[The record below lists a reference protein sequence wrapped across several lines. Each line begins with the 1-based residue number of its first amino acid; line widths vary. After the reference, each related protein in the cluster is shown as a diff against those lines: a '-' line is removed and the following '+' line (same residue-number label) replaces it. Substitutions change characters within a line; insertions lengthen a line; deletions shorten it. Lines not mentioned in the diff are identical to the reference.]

1 MGASSQLSTRQ
12 TQHVP
17 SPTQQT
23 RSVPLPLT
31 PHSAIICGQ
40 TGCGKTVYALDLL
53 EGPYRG
59 VFRHIVILCPTIQH
73 NVTYQNRPWIWTD
86 PEVYAFDPG
95 ERLHDCLHALY
106 QCFQGEPTLY
116 FIDDC
121 SASKA
126 LTKKKDALSELA
138 FSGRHAQQS
147 VWVLTQK
154 YNSVLKDLREQTQWV
169 ALFHCKDRDS
179 FEECLRENDVIA
191 TREERN
197 AVRRK
202 LAGKKHAKLLLK
214 TAQPAAY
221 HLLD

>member
-1 MGASSQLSTRQ
+1 MGASSQLSTRFARSA
-12 TQHVP
+12 VSLP
-17 SPTQQT
+17 S
-23 RSVPLPLT
+23 T

-40 TGCGKTVYALDLL
+40 TGCGKTVYVLDLL
-53 EGPYRG
+53 KGPYRG
-59 VFRHIVILCPTIQH
+59 VFRHIVILCPTIRY
-73 NVTYQNRPWIWTD
+73 NDTYQNRLWIWAD
-86 PEVYAFDPG
+86 PEVHPVDPG
-95 ERLHDCLHALY
+95 ERLHDWLRYWY
-106 QCFQGEPTLY
+106 QRFKGEPTMY
-116 FIDDC
+116 IIDDC

-126 LTKKKDALSELA
+126 MTKKKDALSELA

-197 AVRRK
+197 AVRQK
-202 LAGKKHAKLLLK
+202 LAVKKHAKLLLK